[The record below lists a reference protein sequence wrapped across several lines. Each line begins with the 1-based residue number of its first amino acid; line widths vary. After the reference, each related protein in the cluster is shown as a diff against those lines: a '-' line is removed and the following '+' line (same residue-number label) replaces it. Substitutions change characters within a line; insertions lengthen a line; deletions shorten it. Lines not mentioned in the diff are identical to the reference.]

1 MWSGE
6 RKRMLNILFLVL
18 MFLIFGKLFGF
29 AIKAAWGISKVIC
42 TIVLLPLVLIGL
54 VVMGLIWMALPI
66 LLVVGIVSVVITN
79 K

>member
-1 MWSGE
+1 
-6 RKRMLNILFLVL
+6 
-18 MFLIFGKLFGF
+18 MFLIFGKLVGV

-54 VVMGLIWMALPI
+54 VVMGLIWVALPT